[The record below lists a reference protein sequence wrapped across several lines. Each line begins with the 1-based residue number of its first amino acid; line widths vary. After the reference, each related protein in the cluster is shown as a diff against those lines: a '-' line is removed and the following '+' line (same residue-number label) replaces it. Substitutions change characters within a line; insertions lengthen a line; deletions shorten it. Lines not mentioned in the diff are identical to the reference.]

1 MAPPLPGAVRIC
13 SIGPGISLQ
22 SRGRG
27 VALTLALLSAV
38 FYGTAD
44 FLGGFAA
51 RRTPALA
58 ATVWAQGIGFGVA
71 LLALPIFP
79 TGLPPAVEAAWSV
92 GAGLTGGLGVAM
104 LYYGFAVG
112 RVSVIAPV
120 TAVCSIAIPVLVAFG
135 LGERPRA
142 LAVAGTAVAIASVAL
157 ISRHEDATG
166 GGGRRD
172 RSLVLGLG
180 CGIVVGAF
188 FVCLARAGS
197 ASGVWP
203 LLIARATSTVA
214 LAAAAVVAKVPVVIP
229 RRVLP
234 VVIAC
239 GVIDMVANALYLIAV
254 REGPLGLV
262 ATLASLYPA
271 STVLLARV
279 VFRERLQPV
288 QSVGLACA
296 AAAIVMITT
305 P

>member
-1 MAPPLPGAVRIC
+1 MAAPLPGTVRIC
-13 SIGPGISLQ
+13 SIGSGISLHREDVAWHSPWPCCRPSSTEPLTSSAA
-22 SRGRG
+22 SRH
-27 VALTLALLSAV
+27 VA
-38 FYGTAD
+38 
-44 FLGGFAA
+44 
-51 RRTPALA
+51 
-58 ATVWAQGIGFGVA
+58 
-71 LLALPIFP
+71 
-79 TGLPPAVEAAWSV
+79 
-92 GAGLTGGLGVAM
+92 
-104 LYYGFAVG
+104 
-112 RVSVIAPV
+112 
-120 TAVCSIAIPVLVAFG
+120 
-135 LGERPRA
+135 RPRSRP
-142 LAVAGTAVAIASVAL
+142 LAIAGIAVAIASVAL
-157 ISRHEDATG
+157 ISRHQDATR

-172 RSLVLGLG
+172 RSLAIGLA
-180 CGIVVGAF
+180 CGVVIGAF

-203 LLIARATSTVA
+203 LLIARAASTAA
-214 LAAAAVVAKVPVVIP
+214 LAAAAGMAKVPIAIP
-229 RRVLP
+229 RTVLP

-305 P
+305 R